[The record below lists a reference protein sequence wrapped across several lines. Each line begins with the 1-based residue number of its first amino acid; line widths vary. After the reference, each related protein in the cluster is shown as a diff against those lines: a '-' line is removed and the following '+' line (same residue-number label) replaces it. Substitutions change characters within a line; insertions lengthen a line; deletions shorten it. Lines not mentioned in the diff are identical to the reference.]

1 MWQIDSLANES
12 DVEQKFLYGL
22 LTEAHP
28 LGLGLPGSLIQTKA
42 NLRRFE
48 IGKGVESK
56 CYYPDYVVVMFGLP
70 LIVIEAKAP
79 KESVEEGYRQARL
92 YAHELNALF
101 ASGLNPAKFIVA
113 SNGVELWYG
122 YADQANPISRVVVT
136 TLGAYSSD
144 IADLQD
150 LISWKRISEYATS
163 LSKTIRPD
171 GLFKPRRLVGGAGFQ
186 NEEVGQNTFGSTLTA
201 TIRLAMSAHLL
212 QNTVIY
218 RLSGEK
224 DMSIR

>member
-92 YAHELNALF
+92 YALSHRMVLNCGMDMRIKQTQYRELL
-101 ASGLNPAKFIVA
+101 
-113 SNGVELWYG
+113 
-122 YADQANPISRVVVT
+122 
-136 TLGAYSSD
+136 
-144 IADLQD
+144 
-150 LISWKRISEYATS
+150 
-163 LSKTIRPD
+163 
-171 GLFKPRRLVGGAGFQ
+171 
-186 NEEVGQNTFGSTLTA
+186 
-201 TIRLAMSAHLL
+201 
-212 QNTVIY
+212 
-218 RLSGEK
+218 
-224 DMSIR
+224 